1 MKVRLGMITIG
12 QAPRVDVVP
21 EMAELLGPA
30 VEIVERGALDSLTRS
45 EIEALT
51 PGPDDEILVTR
62 LVDGG
67 SVFVGKRQ
75 ITPRVQWKIEELEAE
90 GVAMSVLLCTGT
102 FHGLRAS
109 RPLVEPDKI
118 LLGVLRGLSF
128 KGRLGVLAPSAR
140 HVPQTEARW
149 LSYGFDP
156 VVAPLSPYDPA
167 ERLTVTGATSP
178 GGAHLEAV
186 VAAAAG
192 ALKAAGTG
200 LVLLDC
206 IGFRRQTRHEL
217 QAALGVP
224 VIVANLLVARVVAE
238 LLGT

>member
-30 VEIVERGALDSLTRS
+30 VEIVERGALDSLGPS

-62 LVDGG
+62 LVDGD

-149 LSYGFDP
+149 RSYGFDP

-167 ERLTVTGATSP
+167 ERPTVTGATSP
-178 GGAHLEAV
+178 GGAQSGA
-186 VAAAAG
+186 VAAAAR
-192 ALKAAGTG
+192 ALKADGTG

-206 IGFRRQTRHEL
+206 IGFRRQTRQEL